1 MFDGPNDWNL
11 HNHMIEPRMK
21 FVYAANQSVIN
32 AVSASDVCVSKWC
45 VRVCQM
51 TAVSA
56 NHFFLF
62 TIEKKIKKEEREK
75 KLMIAKL
82 LAI

>member
-21 FVYAANQSVIN
+21 FVYAANQSVVN

-56 NHFFLF
+56 NHFF
-62 TIEKKIKKEEREK
+62 IYHRKENKERRKREK
-75 KLMIAKL
+75 INDR
-82 LAI
+82 